1 MALYSM
7 RKREQSPKGLY
18 CCPCCGYA
26 TLGEPE
32 AYEICAVC
40 GWEDD
45 GQDDPEHKAN
55 WGGPNH
61 VSLEQGRINF
71 IVTGQS
77 EVTRRMPPRDPS
89 ECYEQLRKFS
99 VKVVES
105 KI

>member
-1 MALYSM
+1 M
-7 RKREQSPKGLY
+7 RKREQSTKGLY

-26 TLGEPE
+26 TLGKPD

-45 GQDDPEHKAN
+45 SQDDPEHKEN

-61 VSLEQGRINF
+61 VSLEQARINF

-77 EVTRRMPPRDPS
+77 EVTRRMPQRDPS
-89 ECYEQLRKFS
+89 ESYEQLRKFS
-99 VKVVES
+99 IKVVES
-105 KI
+105 EI